1 MHVFKTNFNKN
12 PNVGLY
18 GFATDEYCLLG
29 LDVPEKYARH
39 IEGALHVPV
48 HRMNVCGTS
57 LLGVFCA
64 GNNNCLLIPNIV
76 FKSELRK
83 LEHLKI
89 KNRIIETEHTALG
102 NNILANDFGCI
113 ASGDFTASARQKIS
127 NALCV
132 EVEAGTIAKYKT
144 VGSFAVANNKG
155 CIAHLESSRLEIRKI
170 EKLLAVKC
178 TPTTINFGSPYLKS
192 GIIANS
198 KGFVIG
204 DDTGPVEINEV
215 DRAFGFLIY

>member
-1 MHVFKTNFNKN
+1 MPLQPTN
-12 PNVGLY
+12 P
-18 GFATDEYCLLG
+18 
-29 LDVPEKYARH
+29 P
-39 IEGALHVPV
+39 P
-48 HRMNVCGTS
+48 S
-57 LLGVFCA
+57 
-64 GNNNCLLIPNIV
+64 
-76 FKSELRK
+76 
-83 LEHLKI
+83 LKI

-170 EKLLAVKC
+170 EKLSHIHTLVKLAVI
-178 TPTTINFGSPYLKS
+178 P
-192 GIIANS
+192 
-198 KGFVIG
+198 
-204 DDTGPVEINEV
+204 
-215 DRAFGFLIY
+215 IYAS